1 MEDPEPCWE
10 RDPNLALTTAPITE
24 ADLIVSLLGKE
35 KLVKI
40 EVKGMAA
47 LPHCHS
53 EFETRNIYCYIFL
66 K

>member
-1 MEDPEPCWE
+1 M
-10 RDPNLALTTAPITE
+10 ALTTAPITE

-47 LPHCHS
+47 LPHCYS
-53 EFETRNIYCYIFL
+53 EFETRNIYCYTF
-66 K
+66 

>member
-1 MEDPEPCWE
+1 M
-10 RDPNLALTTAPITE
+10 ALTTAPITE

-53 EFETRNIYCYIFL
+53 EFETRNIYCYIF
-66 K
+66 